1 MTISRQRFL
10 AFSMAMLFLAL
21 ILPVD
26 VGANATQ
33 PPCLTVLVLDAPD
46 DLEITLTCSDGT
58 VTEAKK
64 LRSDRRGWETYF
76 RLDTLY
82 PMDYSKETLG
92 NATLSAVCSEYT
104 VTCSLPSDAQREYNN
119 LVILDPETQTVRSGT
134 YPGRYAVIVTMRV
147 AATLILEG
155 IVFFLFGLR
164 ERRSW
169 GMFVLINLVT
179 QAFLNVAFAGTD
191 YEAYMMMYLYA
202 AVEIVVFLVEMG
214 AFPVAVRE
222 QSRKRMVVYALA
234 ANAVS
239 LFAGGLLL
247 SYMPV

>member
-1 MTISRQRFL
+1 MTISRQRFF
-10 AFSMAMLFLAL
+10 AFALAMLLFAL
-21 ILPVD
+21 MLPVN
-26 VGANATQ
+26 VSANAAQ

-46 DLEITLTCSDGT
+46 DLEITLTYSDGT
-58 VTEAKK
+58 VTEAKR

-76 RLDTLY
+76 RLDSIY
-82 PMDYSKETLG
+82 PLDYSKEILET
-92 NATLSAVCSEYT
+92 AALSAVCSDYT
-104 VTCSLPSDAQREYNN
+104 VTCTLPADAQREYNN
-119 LVILDPETQTVRSGT
+119 LVILDPETQTVKSGT

-147 AATLILEG
+147 LTTLVLEG

-169 GMFVLINLVT
+169 GMFVLINLLT
-179 QAFLNVAFAGTD
+179 QAFLNFAFAGAD
-191 YEAYMMMYLYA
+191 YETYMLMYLYA
-202 AVEIVVFLVEMG
+202 AVEVVVFLVEMS
-214 AFPVAVRE
+214 AFTVAVRE
-222 QSRKRMVVYALA
+222 QSRKRMVVYALT

>member
-1 MTISRQRFL
+1 MRYRS
-10 AFSMAMLFLAL
+10 LFLFL
-21 ILPVD
+21 LTLCMTVLFVFPVF
-26 VGANATQ
+26 ANSAE
-33 PPCLTVLVLDAPD
+33 PPCLTIVVVNAPD
-46 DLEITLTCSDGT
+46 DLALALEDANHK
-58 VTEAKK
+58 EAFQLKTRK
-64 LRSDRRGWETYF
+64 SVRGWETYF

-104 VTCSLPSDAQREYNN
+104 VTCALPADAQREYNN

-202 AVEIVVFLVEMG
+202 AVEIVVFLVEMS

-247 SYMPV
+247 SYLPV

>member
-1 MTISRQRFL
+1 MTISRQRFFAFAL
-10 AFSMAMLFLAL
+10 AALFLVL
-21 ILPVD
+21 LLPVD
-26 VGANATQ
+26 VSANATQ
-33 PPCLTVLVLDAPD
+33 APCLTVLVLDAPD
-46 DLEITLTCSDGT
+46 DLEITLTYSDGT

-76 RLDTLY
+76 RLDSLY
-82 PMDYSKETLG
+82 PMDYSKEALG

-104 VTCSLPSDAQREYNN
+104 VTCSLPADAQREYNN
-119 LVILDPETQTVRSGT
+119 LVILDTETQNVRTGT
-134 YPGRYAVIVTMRV
+134 YPGRYAIIVTIRV
-147 AATLILEG
+147 LTTLVLEG

-169 GMFVLINLVT
+169 GMFVLINLLT

-191 YEAYMMMYLYA
+191 YETYMMMYLYA
-202 AVEIVVFLVEMG
+202 AVELVVFLVEMS

-222 QSRKRMVVYALA
+222 QSRKRMVVYALV

-239 LFAGGLLL
+239 LYVGGLLI
-247 SYMPV
+247 SYLPV